1 MEILVHFY
9 FTFILLALD
18 IGYTFISGKA
28 YLHRKHSNIYNNAQ
42 LNFFTTVG
50 GAALSLVCV
59 FLLVAVSCHLANVK
73 TRLRTLEN
81 QLAKSKNERQKQSIL
96 SPQPSIISNVPED
109 VEDIPRVSRR
119 SEYIRVIRNFKDLR
133 DRASRILPFFN
144 TPRSSADTFDLS
156 KQDDPIYDDI
166 SQYRPKGQKPE
177 NQTHWCC
184 CCCRILPNNYVQ
196 ANTSDAKSP
205 EMNHDSHQDT
215 HEIIDSQSAKEKV
228 NIEAEIHHD
237 SSDTLT
243 RNKNNSDTLKRKKKM
258 QKEQESGN
266 HIEVKHVDFDV
277 REICIQ
283 PTTTDDVTIGVTQ
296 KPVKQVNKEQQ
307 LVSFGKTAIIP
318 YTGQQK
324 PRLEPRIVDPLSV
337 QGKCNTFSSHVTK
350 KVQGI
355 KLPFPFPIKQAKS
368 LPALNEEPTDEFT
381 GTSSEDEKE
390 RDPSYIDMGDT
401 LITNQ

>member
-1 MEILVHFY
+1 M
-9 FTFILLALD
+9 
-18 IGYTFISGKA
+18 
-28 YLHRKHSNIYNNAQ
+28 
-42 LNFFTTVG
+42 
-50 GAALSLVCV
+50 
-59 FLLVAVSCHLANVK
+59 
-73 TRLRTLEN
+73 EN
-81 QLAKSKNERQKQSIL
+81 QLAKGKNERRQQSIL

-119 SEYIRVIRNFKDLR
+119 SEYIRVIRNFKD
-133 DRASRILPFFN
+133 RASKIFQFSN

-166 SQYRPKGQKPE
+166 SQYRPKEQKPE
-177 NQTHWCC
+177 NKTHWCC

-196 ANTSDAKSP
+196 TNTSDAKSP
-205 EMNHDSHQDT
+205 ETNHDVHQDK
-215 HEIIDSQSAKEKV
+215 HEISNNPSSKEKG

-237 SSDTLT
+237 NSDTLT
-243 RNKNNSDTLKRKKKM
+243 RKKDNSDTLKRKKKM
-258 QKEQESGN
+258 QREQESDN
-266 HIEVKHVDFDV
+266 HIEVKHVDFDI

-324 PRLEPRIVDPLSV
+324 PRLEPRTVDPLSA
-337 QGKCNTFSSHVTK
+337 QGKCNTFSSRGTK

-368 LPALNEEPTDEFT
+368 LPALNEEPIGEFT
-381 GTSSEDEKE
+381 ETSSEEERE